1 MITDATAHSG
11 MKYAWGIGVLLSLAL
26 AASAARAGPIDW
38 LRSKLAPHPAAEDAP
53 LQVTDT
59 AGGPVPLKV
68 GEAAHVHIDAHT
80 PRAKLPGGMSH
91 YRRFTLPKSLA
102 HALVRV
108 RVLTQHHDQHPRY
121 TAFAPQ
127 IYVLDDNGEIRD
139 GHEVQPLNLSIRPFR
154 RTALQGC
161 VRVNNLRSFL
171 VAVDHEHLGKVY
183 EFNARP
189 KGATRGNDGFYRGT
203 STMNVYLPFTA
214 TGELVLSVQRG
225 DDDSHC

>member
-1 MITDATAHSG
+1 MITDATRSNTVPRLL
-11 MKYAWGIGVLLSLAL
+11 GICVLVSLACAATL
-26 AASAARAGPIDW
+26 AHAGPIDW
-38 LRSKLAPHPAAEDAP
+38 LRSKLAPHPAATDAP

-59 AGGPVPLKV
+59 QGGPVLLKV
-68 GEAAHVHIDAHT
+68 GEAAHIHIDADT

-91 YRRFTLPKSLA
+91 YRRLTLPKTLA

-139 GHEVQPLNLSIRPFR
+139 AHEVQPLSLSIRPFR

-161 VRVNNLRSFL
+161 VRVDNLHSFL
-171 VAVDHEHLGKVY
+171 VAVDRGHLGKVY

-189 KGATRGNDGFYRGT
+189 KGASQGDDGFYRGT

-225 DDDSHC
+225 DGKSHC